1 STWEKPEG
9 FVSSSNEKGQRDK
22 RSEERAETDS
32 KASESDSEESENE
45 AQSFKRKGGNGEESE
60 EGKKSPRAKK
70 LSPYGKWREVKPA
83 ETVDQEESTSASQE
97 TSSDASNKTK
107 PYGKWKAITEKVE
120 EEEEEEPCDKVDL
133 ELPST
138 ESDTLPAPVLDVPED
153 TTMIFK
159 EKTVTS
165 LGDLTEGVPTFKKRK
180 FENGKS
186 RNLRQRLSDQ

>member
-1 STWEKPEG
+1 STWEKPAG
-9 FVSSSNEKGQRDK
+9 FVSSSTGKSQRGG
-22 RSEERAETDS
+22 RC
-32 KASESDSEESENE
+32 ESDSDDSDSEAESSETN
-45 AQSFKRKGGNGEESE
+45 FKRKGGNGEESE
-60 EGKKSPRAKK
+60 EDKKSPRAKK

-83 ETVDQEESTSASQE
+83 ETGDKKESTSASPE
-97 TSSDASNKTK
+97 TSGDEPKTK
-107 PYGKWKAITEKVE
+107 PHGKWKALKEVEKEEEVE
-120 EEEEEEPCDKVDL
+120 EQPSDKVDL

-138 ESDTLPAPVLDVPED
+138 ESDSQPPPVLEVPED
-153 TTMIFK
+153 ATVIFK